1 MIVIGININT
11 IDTTNRNN
19 MIKNI
24 PPGIQLK
31 KAFQRK
37 ALLKN
42 RFLKFNEKNITNNKN
57 VINKTKSN
65 TMKKNIQAYDRQL
78 YIAVLRGNMKSVMQA
93 IKHGADVNQEDDQGR
108 KLIINAIV
116 QPSSKC
122 TPLILRVLIDNGC
135 DLETKDLESKEPLL
149 IAIVRRNKYEHAK
162 IILEHPN
169 CKPDSINIKDIKGR
183 TPLMWA
189 AYKKYERLSQ
199 YLISKNANMKDIDY
213 NNSNAF
219 LWSGRHRTNAEFL
232 WKDEYDGPKN
242 ILEY

>member
-1 MIVIGININT
+1 
-11 IDTTNRNN
+11 
-19 MIKNI
+19 
-24 PPGIQLK
+24 
-31 KAFQRK
+31 
-37 ALLKN
+37 
-42 RFLKFNEKNITNNKN
+42 
-57 VINKTKSN
+57 
-65 TMKKNIQAYDRQL
+65 MKKNIQAYDRQL

-169 CKPDSINIKDIKGR
+169 CKPDSINIKDVKGR

-199 YLISKNANMKDIDY
+199 YLISKNANMKDIINKKNFIGIAHDTGEAIKGPSRIDLFTGFDHKAEMLAAGL
-213 NNSNAF
+213 NNKISINK
-219 LWSGRHRTNAEFL
+219 LKSKT
-232 WKDEYDGPKN
+232 K
-242 ILEY
+242 